1 MLMGRVRGNIIT
13 AFTDI
18 EFPMPIGVIAHST
31 DTTTVERRPLAK
43 QAAGVELLTSAVA
56 PTAIWRNYALDG
68 SLDVFLVEKLYAR
81 LRDFSLAFN
90 PDVIWAVDHNLGYVR
105 VPKQLPYGA
114 ESEQVASN
122 QFCCL
127 VLDGFA
133 LSGKGRGA
141 AYVIQRSILDGCLI
155 DKGVLDLLVVSTVSH
170 DFCYS
175 GGVFSLKHGYSSD

>member
-90 PDVIWAVDHNLGYVR
+90 PDVIWA
-105 VPKQLPYGA
+105 
-114 ESEQVASN
+114 
-122 QFCCL
+122 
-127 VLDGFA
+127 
-133 LSGKGRGA
+133 
-141 AYVIQRSILDGCLI
+141 
-155 DKGVLDLLVVSTVSH
+155 
-170 DFCYS
+170 
-175 GGVFSLKHGYSSD
+175 